1 MSANPNHAGSHGELH
16 ACERELQLCDTSAR
30 AI

>member
-1 MSANPNHAGSHGELH
+1 MSANPSHAESLGELH
-16 ACERELQLCDTSAR
+16 ACERELQLCDSAAH